1 MARGERKRRKLLQT
15 RPSTARERLLAAEV
29 HISELVAQQQSLEA
43 AVRESQRLV
52 EATLEQQT
60 AQVEQQ
66 LQALAAQAR
75 EDYRKQ
81 VGVLDVVR
89 RQQKR
94 QDEEFSQRLAAT
106 ESTLAGAAENSRER
120 LASLELRTDAVE
132 ALAQSTEQRAARAE
146 GVAAELATLAARL
159 DEMLRT
165 MRHTVE
171 VLGTRADAVEATL
184 AADLAGVAE
193 VREQILMLRQTAA
206 QTAAQT
212 ESTVRAIADEMAGLS
227 GQVTATIGMLAPL
240 GDVPTRL
247 ERFAEDLQRFS
258 DRLTATEQV
267 VNQASDLEMQLERA
281 EEFERLMAEVDPAT
295 YATKAD
301 LDRLRVD
308 LRPQGDE

>member
-66 LQALAAQAR
+66 LQALVAQAR

-146 GVAAELATLAARL
+146 GVGAELTTLAARL